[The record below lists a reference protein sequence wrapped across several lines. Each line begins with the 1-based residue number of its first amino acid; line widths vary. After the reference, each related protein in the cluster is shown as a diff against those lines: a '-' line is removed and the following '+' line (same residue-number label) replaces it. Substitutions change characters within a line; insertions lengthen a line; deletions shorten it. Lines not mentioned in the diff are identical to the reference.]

1 LNTLGDGANK
11 FNGLSDKQKACFLNI
26 TAALQWAGIKT
37 DMQKR
42 LSSDSSGWG
51 IQEDRLMFA
60 APIGNLEEQ
69 VRAAIKNRSRRGD
82 KGFVSDKPLKSEHK
96 GMNYW
101 GARQWV
107 TTTAIQI
114 GEVRKAR
121 SSDIDEFG
129 ARTDVVGFFGIPTRV
144 LRNKIKRRTTD
155 PFKVGKQLRD
165 RGIVTMYE

>member
-37 DMQKR
+37 DMQKP

-107 TTTAIQI
+107 TTAAIQI
-114 GEVRKAR
+114 GGGPECPEGAFV
-121 SSDIDEFG
+121 DIDEFG
-129 ARTDVVGFFGIPTRV
+129 ARTDVVGFFDIPTRC
-144 LRNKIKRRTTD
+144 
-155 PFKVGKQLRD
+155 
-165 RGIVTMYE
+165 

>member
-37 DMQKR
+37 DMQKP

-101 GARQWV
+101 G
-107 TTTAIQI
+107 
-114 GEVRKAR
+114 
-121 SSDIDEFG
+121 
-129 ARTDVVGFFGIPTRV
+129 
-144 LRNKIKRRTTD
+144 
-155 PFKVGKQLRD
+155 RD
-165 RGIVTMYE
+165 SG

>member
-1 LNTLGDGANK
+1 MRSKARVLSNTLGDGASK
-11 FNGLSDKQKACFLNI
+11 FNGLSPKRKACFLNI
-26 TAALQWAGIKT
+26 TAARQWLGVKT
-37 DMQKR
+37 DMLGLKP
-42 LSSDSSGWG
+42 LSVDSSGRG

-69 VRAAIKNRSRRGD
+69 VKTAVRNIAKLGD
-82 KGFVSDKPLKSEHK
+82 REFKSDKPLKSEHK

-129 ARTDVVGFFGIPTRV
+129 ARTDVVGF
-144 LRNKIKRRTTD
+144 
-155 PFKVGKQLRD
+155 
-165 RGIVTMYE
+165 

>member
-37 DMQKR
+37 DMQKP

-101 GARQWV
+101 GGATVGNYYGDPDWGGPEG
-107 TTTAIQI
+107 AF
-114 GEVRKAR
+114 VRHR
-121 SSDIDEFG
+121 
-129 ARTDVVGFFGIPTRV
+129 RV
-144 LRNKIKRRTTD
+144 RRTYRCGWLFWHTYE
-155 PFKVGKQLRD
+155 GAEKQDKTSHNGSVQSRQATP
-165 RGIVTMYE
+165 R